1 MHKKVWVVFIVVWAL
16 GLPVYAQS
24 SKSVWVDSVFSTLNL
39 QDKVGQVLMIP
50 LDGSA
55 DQNDIE
61 KVINTI
67 RRNKIGGVVVSGGG
81 PVKLVNTLNLLQR
94 EAAVPVLV
102 GMNAEQGPGVE
113 IDSIIKFPEPIML
126 GAVHDDSLI
135 WFLGEQIGR
144 QMNALGAHIN
154 FAPTADVS
162 TSFNNPEL
170 FLSSYGENKD
180 RVTSKIITYQAGLRK
195 EGILCIAKHYP
206 DNGIRVEGFHKGV
219 PILHTKTDPARLYP
233 LQILIDNGLAGVV
246 TAYEH
251 EVIFPD
257 KKRRFADKKRILSD
271 AVPTLYS
278 GEYLKRQVNLKGLV
292 FSFIPDIQDLNKK
305 YGAGD
310 AEVFAFQAGNDVLL
324 FPKNINT
331 TIRKMRRAVRKNKAL
346 EKQLNESVK
355 KILAAKYDA
364 GLNRKN
370 VRSAEN
376 LHTRL
381 NDINVSALRSI
392 LIQKSVTVVKNDSAV
407 LPLKEL
413 DRSFALL
420 SIGDKNSNTFSTYLS
435 KYIPVTSYGLKA
447 DTTGIFLT
455 LKKHDVIIAAIYPDG
470 DSLVDQYID
479 LLQRLSA
486 TKKIIAVL
494 FDSPARISNLEK
506 LPVIVH
512 TYSPEEDVQKIVA
525 QQLLGALPAGGT
537 LPVSI
542 TDSIK
547 EGSGVNLIPLK
558 RIGYSVPEMTGVNS
572 KMLEKITRIANDAIA
587 QKATPG
593 CQILV
598 ARKGKVVYEGSFG
611 SQLYDQRIPITDQS
625 IYDLASLTKVTAT
638 LQVFMFL
645 YEKGLVDIYKKASYY
660 LPELDSTNKQDLIIK
675 DILTHQAGLI
685 PFIPFWVQTVKDSV
699 LMPEYYSHERSEAYP
714 LQVAPHVFGLKT
726 LPDSLWSWSIKSRL
740 REKPPRTPYSY
751 VYSDIGLYI
760 LHRINEK
767 LINQPQQDFL
777 RQNLYDPLGA
787 STMGY
792 LPLER
797 FDPLRIVPTEN
808 DKLFRRELLTGTV
821 HDEGAAMLGG
831 LAGHAGNFSNA
842 NDLLKLGQ
850 MLLQKGYYGGV
861 QYYKPETV
869 DYFTTKQFETS
880 RRGLGWD
887 KPVQS
892 DWSSPTSILAS
903 PKTFGH
909 TGFTG
914 TCMWIDPEFDLVYI
928 FLSNRV
934 YPTRNNNKL
943 SSLNIRS
950 RIQDVI
956 YQSIFEY
963 GKYGNNQFNSRVIP
977 YILKISNN

>member
-1 MHKKVWVVFIVVWAL
+1 MHKKVWVAFIVVWAL

-24 SKSVWVDSVFSTLNL
+24 PKRVWVDSVFKTLNL
-39 QDKVGQVLMIP
+39 QAKIGQLLMVP
-50 LDGSA
+50 LDGTA
-55 DQNDIE
+55 NQNDLE
-61 KVINTI
+61 KTINII
-67 RRNKIGGVVVSGGG
+67 RKNNIGGVVVSGGG
-81 PVKLVNTLNLLQR
+81 PVKLVNTLNVLQR
-94 EAAVPVLV
+94 EAEVPVLV
-102 GMNAEQGPGVE
+102 GMNAEKGPGAV
-113 IDSIIKFPEPIML
+113 IDSVLKFPDPLAL
-126 GAVHDDSLI
+126 GSVRDDSLI
-135 WFLGEQIGR
+135 WFLGEQIAR
-144 QMNALGAHIN
+144 QMKALGAHIN
-154 FAPTADVS
+154 FAPTTDLS
-162 TSFNNPEL
+162 TSFNDPEL
-170 FLSSYGENKD
+170 FLSSYGEDKD
-180 RVTSKIITYQAGLRK
+180 HVTNKIIAYQAGLRK

-219 PILHTKTDPARLYP
+219 PLLHTKTDPARLYP

-251 EVIFPD
+251 ELIFPD

-271 AVPTLYS
+271 AVPTVYS

-292 FSFIPDIQDLNKK
+292 FSFIPDIQELNKK

-331 TIRKMRRAVRKNKAL
+331 TIRKMRRAIRKNKAL
-346 EKQLNESVK
+346 EKQLDESAK

-364 GLNRKN
+364 GLYERSRK
-370 VRSAEN
+370 STEN
-376 LHTRL
+376 LHARL

-392 LIQKSVTVVKNDSAV
+392 LIEKSITIVKDQQGT
-407 LPLKEL
+407 LPVKAL
-413 DRSFALL
+413 DQSFASL
-420 SIGDKNSNTFSTYLS
+420 SIGDKNVNTFSTYLA
-435 KYIPVTSYGLKA
+435 KYVSATPYGLKA
-447 DTTGIFLT
+447 DTTGLFLT
-455 LKKHDVIIAAIYPDG
+455 LKKHDVIIAAIYPNG
-470 DSLVDQYID
+470 DSLVNQYTD
-479 LLQRLSA
+479 LLQKLGA
-486 TKKIIAVL
+486 TKKVITVL

-506 LPVIVH
+506 LPVIIQA
-512 TYSPEEDVQKIVA
+512 YSPEQDAQQIVA
-525 QQLLGALPAGGT
+525 QIVFGALPANGI

-542 TDSIK
+542 TDSIQA
-547 EGSGVNLIPLK
+547 GSGIELTPLK
-558 RIGYSVPEMTGVNS
+558 RIGYAIPEMAGVNS
-572 KMLEKITRIANDAIA
+572 ELLEKITRIANDAVA

-593 CQILV
+593 CQIIV
-598 ARKGKVVYEGSFG
+598 ARKGKIVYEAAFG
-611 SQLYDQRIPITDQS
+611 SQLYDQKIPITDQS

-699 LMPEYYSHERSEAYP
+699 LMPEYYRHEKSEAYP
-714 LQVAPHVFGLKT
+714 LHVAPTVFGLKT
-726 LPDSLWSWSIKSRL
+726 LPDSLWSWSIKSKL

-760 LHRINEK
+760 LHHLNEK

-892 DWSSPTSILAS
+892 DWASPTSILAS

-956 YQSIFEY
+956 YQSVFEY
-963 GKYGNNQFNSRVIP
+963 GKYGNNQFSSRVIP
-977 YILKISNN
+977 YILKTSN